1 MLALGSYRTF
11 RVPVVSHA
19 HDHQEVKKKG
29 TNKVIRSCYNMLIT
43 TVSMPK
49 ETVTKNHDW
58 N

>member
-1 MLALGSYRTF
+1 MLAIGSYRTF

-19 HDHQEVKKKG
+19 HDHQEVKKKKKS
-29 TNKVIRSCYNMLIT
+29 TNKVPCYNMLIT